1 VLTWGVF
8 TAVRYRQR
16 LLTGL
21 MGRLQ
26 RVVGSPDRVRVLI
39 VGAGEA
45 GQLLAWQIKTYA
57 EYRNYELVGFVDD
70 DQRKLGLRVRSA
82 QVLGDCSAIPQLV
95 KERYVGLIIIAIH
108 SIAGAQLRDML
119 SECLRTNA
127 QIKILPNFLG
137 TIDQVR
143 GALPLKDIR
152 PEDLLGRQLCPVDDG
167 ACSRLIAGKV
177 VLVTGA
183 AGSIGSELCRQVLA
197 LRPLRLLM
205 LDNNETGLHDL
216 HTALHSGDSP
226 QLLTLIA
233 DVADSGRLEKLFA
246 QHRPQV
252 VFHAAAYKHVPMM
265 ELHPAEAVRVNIQGT
280 QVVAMLA
287 AKYAAGRF
295 VLISTDKAVRPS
307 SIMGATKRVAELLV
321 SSANQQQ
328 VAVSRS
334 SLFTAVRFGN
344 VLGSRGSVVPTF
356 TRQIDQGGPVTVTH
370 PEMTRYFISISE
382 AVSLIIQAATLTEG
396 GDIFM
401 LDMGESI
408 RIEELA
414 HKMIRLRGLRPGQDI
429 QIVHSGIR
437 PGEKL
442 HEELLGP
449 AERRLPTTHPK
460 IYRIKGALRVVPFL
474 IAEQVDYLLDLARQ
488 AQHSE
493 MLDALWRLVQEIP
506 LASPHPDASLP
517 PTYDRRPEV
526 ALVPARP
533 VVDRAGR

>member
-1 VLTWGVF
+1 V
-8 TAVRYRQR
+8 Q
-16 LLTGL
+16 
-21 MGRLQ
+21 
-26 RVVGSPDRVRVLI
+26 
-39 VGAGEA
+39 
-45 GQLLAWQIKTYA
+45 
-57 EYRNYELVGFVDD
+57 
-70 DQRKLGLRVRSA
+70 
-82 QVLGDCSAIPQLV
+82 
-95 KERYVGLIIIAIH
+95 ERRVGLIIIAIH
-108 SIAGAQLRDML
+108 NIAGAQLRELL
-119 SECLRTNA
+119 SECLKTNA

-143 GALPLKDIR
+143 AALPLKDIQ
-152 PEDLLGRQLCPVDDG
+152 PEDLLGRQLCPVDEQ
-167 ACSRLIAGKV
+167 ACARLITGKV

-216 HTALHSGDSP
+216 QAALQCGEP
-226 QLLTLIA
+226 QQLVALIA
-233 DVADSGRLEKLFA
+233 DVADSGRLEKIFV

-280 QVVAMLA
+280 QVVAALA
-287 AKYAAGRF
+287 AKYAVDRF

-307 SIMGATKRVAELLV
+307 SVMGATKRVAEMLIG
-321 SSANQQQ
+321 SASQQQ
-328 VAVSRS
+328 VVLGRS

-401 LDMGESI
+401 LDMGEAI
-408 RIEELA
+408 RIEDLA

-429 QIVHSGIR
+429 QIVHSGVR

-449 AERRLPTTHPK
+449 AERRLPTAHPK
-460 IYRIKGALRVVPFL
+460 IYRIKGAQRLAPFL
-474 IAEQVDYLLDLARQ
+474 VYEQAAQLIDLARQ
-488 AQHSE
+488 PQPGA
-493 MLDALWRLVQEIP
+493 MIDALWCLVQEIP
-506 LASPHPDASLP
+506 LALPAVDAAVAP
-517 PTYDRRPEV
+517 AYDRMPEMV
-526 ALVPARP
+526 LVPR
-533 VVDRAGR
+533 RSSGHRGRR